1 MDATVAISP
10 SPAKRLDLFERY
22 LSLWVF
28 GLHGRRHPRWQERP
42 GNDRPIEPL
51 GIFERLSGKCAN
63 RDSHLVEIDLRDC
76 YWLRRIFILASELN
90 NGLIPSKRQIQFDV
104 LSTLCAAW
112 PLRSTFVIPVL

>member
-1 MDATVAISP
+1 MDATVAVSP

-22 LSLWVF
+22 LSLWV
-28 GLHGRRHPRWQERP
+28 LVC
-42 GNDRPIEPL
+42 L
-51 GIFERLSGKCAN
+51 VAGILVGKSAPETIDRLSHW
-63 RDSHLVEIDLRDC
+63 DLVEIDLRDC